1 MGRADDVGYSRWSD
15 GTQELWAKEVDVM
28 NDPRLIML
36 AVLVVVVAAVVV
48 GVWVLVKSKR
58 RARLREQFGPEYPV
72 AVEKYGSVTR
82 AESALEAR
90 AARVRRLDIRPLP
103 PPEAARYAA
112 SWRTLQARFVD
123 DPRSAIAE
131 ADTLVQELMH
141 TRGFAVGDFEQRVA
155 DISVD
160 HASVVE
166 HYRTAHAIT
175 LASERGKTTTEDLR
189 QAVRH
194 YRALFEDLLEVQP
207 EAPRRMEAGR

>member
-1 MGRADDVGYSRWSD
+1 
-15 GTQELWAKEVDVM
+15 M
-28 NDPRLIML
+28 NDPRLIVLAVL
-36 AVLVVVVAAVVV
+36 AVLVVAIVVV

-58 RARLREQFGPEYPV
+58 RERLRKQFGPEYPR

-90 AARVRRLDIRPLP
+90 QARVRRLDIRSLP
-103 PPEAARYAA
+103 PNDADRYAA
-112 SWRTLQARFVD
+112 SWRTVQARFVD

-141 TRGFAVGDFEQRVA
+141 SRGFPVGDFEQRVA

-166 HYRTAHAIT
+166 HYRTAHAIA
-175 LASERGKTTTEDLR
+175 LASERDKTTTTEDLR

-194 YRALFEDLLEVQP
+194 YRALFEDLLEVQQ
-207 EAPRRMEAGR
+207 EGPRQMEAGR

>member
-1 MGRADDVGYSRWSD
+1 
-15 GTQELWAKEVDVM
+15 M
-28 NDPRLIML
+28 NDPRLIVLAVL
-36 AVLVVVVAAVVV
+36 AVLVVAIVVV

-58 RARLREQFGPEYPV
+58 RERLRKQFGPEYPR

-82 AESALEAR
+82 AESALAAR
-90 AARVRRLDIRPLP
+90 QARVRRLDIRPLP
-103 PPEAARYAA
+103 TPDADRYAA
-112 SWRTLQARFVD
+112 SWRTVQARFVD

-141 TRGFAVGDFEQRVA
+141 SRGFPVGDFEQRVA

-166 HYRTAHAIT
+166 HYRTAHASA
-175 LASERGKTTTEDLR
+175 LASELGKTTTEDLR

-194 YRALFEDLLEVQP
+194 YRALFEDLLEVQQ
-207 EAPRRMEAGR
+207 EAPQRMEAGR